1 MTNTMTPSEI
11 AESVDWKAEWEL
23 ACALRIADRQK
34 SQEIINERDK
44 WIVDLINERD
54 AANDKLKI
62 AEGDRD
68 VARNDCD
75 TMVERM
81 KRYEYELK
89 IATEALESARFILSG
104 SEQMPAEVV
113 ALNAT
118 MARQGIVAAQVR
130 IKDVG

>member
-23 ACALRIADRQK
+23 ACELRIADRQK